1 MLRDIHFCYLH
12 LRVISLGSRAS
23 KKYAAETRAL
33 DFGRHC
39 CIAGKGQWDI
49 QFVFSARDNTGI
61 ACLRAPFR
69 SYSATLNCGPS
80 RFNCLTLPMI

>member
-61 ACLRAPFR
+61 ASELLFGVILRLLIVAPHV
-69 SYSATLNCGPS
+69 S
-80 RFNCLTLPMI
+80 IV